1 MTTSTSEEVS
11 LELLLLDG
19 SNYTSWSASVL
30 AIFKDMGPHIER
42 IVDVS
47 ISPPSDDLD
56 YLSREEVKCLQHNA
70 QATNVLFSALS
81 EDVLDAVIFGDDEPL
96 DDAHV
101 IWTTL
106 KERYDKSKYDEK
118 LLSLE
123 EPLEECSTSSTNN

>member
-70 QATNVLFSALS
+70 QATN
-81 EDVLDAVIFGDDEPL
+81 D
-96 DDAHV
+96 
-101 IWTTL
+101 
-106 KERYDKSKYDEK
+106 
-118 LLSLE
+118 
-123 EPLEECSTSSTNN
+123 